1 MKVVNTP
8 IEGLFIIEP
17 TVFVDDRGHFYES
30 WNKIFNAI
38 LDTTSR

>member
-17 TVFVDDRGHFYES
+17 TVFVDDRGCFIES
-30 WNKIFNAI
+30 FNKKKFEEAI
-38 LDTTSR
+38 GKI